1 MPWKAASA
9 MSLRFEFVRLAMT
22 ETANIRSLCRHYEIS
37 PKTAY
42 KWIDRYR
49 EGGTE
54 ALNDY
59 SRRPHSSPHQT
70 APDVERKILQL
81 REKHPSWGARKL
93 RARLAAQGNHDLPA
107 VSTITAILHRHGR
120 IDPYQSV
127 QHERWQRFESPAPNL
142 LWQMDFK
149 GDFPLL
155 NGRCYPLTILD
166 DHSRFSLGLVAC
178 LNQRRET
185 VQRHLISTFRRYGLP
200 QRMLTDNGGPWGSCG
215 LDAYTT
221 LGVWLIRL
229 GIHLSHSSI
238 CHPQTL
244 GKDERFHRTLKA
256 EVISTRIFES
266 SEHCQRSFD
275 DWRSVYNFE
284 RPHEALALAVPAS
297 RYHMSTRDYPETL
310 PSIEYGPDD
319 IVRKVQ
325 LKGVISFRGREF
337 KIGKAFIGY
346 YVALRMTV
354 SDGIFN
360 VFFCH
365 EHIAQINL
373 NNDIHQPKSVTN
385 VPEHLLPISPV

>member
-1 MPWKAASA
+1 MPWKEASA
-9 MSLRFEFVRLAMT
+9 MSLRLEFVRLAMI
-22 ETANIRSLCRHYEIS
+22 ETSNIRSLCRRYGIS

-54 ALNDY
+54 ALNDH
-59 SRRPHSSPHQT
+59 SRRPQYSPHRT
-70 APDVERKILQL
+70 GPYVEEKILQL

-93 RARLAAQGNHDLPA
+93 RARLVAQGHHDLPA
-107 VSTITAILHRHGR
+107 ISTITAILHRHGC
-120 IDPYQSV
+120 INPHESV
-127 QHERWQRFESPAPNL
+127 QHQPWQRFEARAPNL

-185 VQRHLISTFRRYGLP
+185 VQQHLITSFRRYGLP

-215 LDAYTT
+215 WNAHTA

-229 GIHLSHSSI
+229 GVSLSHSSV

-256 EVISTRIFES
+256 EVISTRTFES
-266 SEHCQRSFD
+266 SEHCQRTFD
-275 DWRSVYNFE
+275 RWRSVYNFE
-284 RPHEALALAVPAS
+284 RPHEALAMDVPAS
-297 RYHMSTRDYPETL
+297 RYHISTREYSDTL
-310 PSIEYGPDD
+310 LPIEYGPDD

-325 LKGVISFRGREF
+325 LNGEISFRGKEY
-337 KIGKAFIGY
+337 KISKAFKGY
-346 YVALRMTV
+346 HVAFRPTITDAV
-354 SDGIFN
+354 FN
-360 VFFCH
+360 IFFCH
-365 EHIAQINL
+365 ELIAQIDL
-373 NNDIHQPKSVTN
+373 NNDIPQPECVSH
-385 VPEHLLPISPV
+385 VPEHPLPLSPV